1 MSPARTGIRR
11 ALTLVVTV
19 VLAVA
24 MTACDGSGSSKAN
37 AGTSTTTKKHKPH
50 GSTTTSSTTAST
62 TSTTGTAD
70 NPGTPGTTAP
80 TLAPPTAPP
89 TAAGC
94 GEQAA
99 RITATIYGG
108 DLQGVPLDSYS
119 IAGCR
124 LAPSAPI
131 WGAVALAPKP
141 GQTAPPL
148 TVVVELL
155 GSIWSVHSFA
165 SGATGCDAPAPVPAE
180 LQLGC

>member
-1 MSPARTGIRR
+1 MSSARTGIRR

-19 VLAVA
+19 GLAVA
-24 MTACDGSGSSKAN
+24 MTACDDSGSSKAN

-50 GSTTTSSTTAST
+50 GSTTSSTTVST
-62 TSTTGTAD
+62 TSTTGTAG

-80 TLAPPTAPP
+80 PLPAPTAPP

-119 IAGCR
+119 IAGC
-124 LAPSAPI
+124 
-131 WGAVALAPKP
+131 
-141 GQTAPPL
+141 
-148 TVVVELL
+148 
-155 GSIWSVHSFA
+155 
-165 SGATGCDAPAPVPAE
+165 
-180 LQLGC
+180 